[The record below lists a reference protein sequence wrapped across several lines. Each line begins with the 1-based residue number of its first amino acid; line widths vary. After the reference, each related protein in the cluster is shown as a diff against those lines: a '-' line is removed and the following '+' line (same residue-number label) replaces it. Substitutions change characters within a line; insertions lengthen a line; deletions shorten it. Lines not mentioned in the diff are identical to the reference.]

1 MINVDNSKHTNKTN
15 TLLLVLCA
23 PDVEGVGFPLTAE
36 VRVWMEMLG
45 NFFNLDRISAAA
57 NIRRRL
63 DAMMQVSKGGGPDVI
78 TTTPTTSLKFSQLPP
93 MLFDSLTHSHGAT
106 FSAAQSLKHISTR
119 TSEMIKI
126 HRQVC

>member
-1 MINVDNSKHTNKTN
+1 MDGDAGEHFQSGPNQRRCQHT
-15 TLLLVLCA
+15 
-23 PDVEGVGFPLTAE
+23 
-36 VRVWMEMLG
+36 
-45 NFFNLDRISAAA
+45 AATG
-57 NIRRRL
+57 R

-126 HRQVC
+126 HRPRVSALTAGDQPTWLN